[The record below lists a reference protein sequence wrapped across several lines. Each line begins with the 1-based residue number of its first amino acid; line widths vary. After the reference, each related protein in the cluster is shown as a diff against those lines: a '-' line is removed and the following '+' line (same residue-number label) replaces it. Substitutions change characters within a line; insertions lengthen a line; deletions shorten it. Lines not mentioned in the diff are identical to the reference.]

1 MIHFR
6 YSENGC
12 CCHRSWHKLI
22 RPRCTSI
29 VFIAREQQSRV
40 IRRAAA
46 PRIHFTSEKCG
57 SGMTVCSLFS
67 FSQSVFGQVVDGG
80 SSGGGGIRVPCSRVG
95 AQALLGLCISIV
107 PHFPLLLLL
116 SILTL
121 VWCVVRVS
129 HHHNHIFSPRYTFFL
144 PDLNGYFRS
153 PSPSFCMS
161 VEDSCCTA
169 ATGPLLA
176 HSFSVTA
183 VNSQSD
189 GTFSPVCFEISF
201 SLSTFRTTVSK

>member
-1 MIHFR
+1 MHVDCLHCSQTAEQSYPTSSSTTHSLYVR
-6 YSENGC
+6 KM
-12 CCHRSWHKLI
+12 RQWHDL
-22 RPRCTSI
+22 
-29 VFIAREQQSRV
+29 
-40 IRRAAA
+40 
-46 PRIHFTSEKCG
+46 
-57 SGMTVCSLFS
+57 TVCSLFS
-67 FSQSVFGQVVDGG
+67 FLQSVFGQVVDGG

-107 PHFPLLLLL
+107 PHFPHLLLL

-129 HHHNHIFSPRYTFFL
+129 HCHCHNHIFSPRYTLFL

-183 VNSQSD
+183 VNSQS
-189 GTFSPVCFEISF
+189 V
-201 SLSTFRTTVSK
+201 